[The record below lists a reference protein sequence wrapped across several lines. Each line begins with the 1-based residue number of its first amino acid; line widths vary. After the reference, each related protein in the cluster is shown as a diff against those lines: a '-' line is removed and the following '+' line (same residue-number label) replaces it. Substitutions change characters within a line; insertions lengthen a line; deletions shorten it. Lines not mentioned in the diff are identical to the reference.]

1 MLKSIDLF
9 SGIGGIAHALRGLGI
24 EPVAY
29 CEREPWAIAVLRQ
42 RMRCGD
48 LPPAPIHTDV
58 QTFPGAKYKG
68 KVHVLAGGFPCFPA
82 GTPVLTNQGYKPIE
96 MVSGDEL
103 LLTHTGSWKP
113 IENMQ
118 RKLYD
123 GRMCHVCVVGNP
135 KIECTENH
143 PFYARTLTKS
153 TPEWVA
159 ARDLTADHYVGIPL
173 DATKLRMAGGKS
185 PYVESPDTMI
195 DGGYMWSAVVVVGT
209 YQPKEPLWVY
219 NFQVKDDHSYIV
231 QNVVVKNCTG
241 LSSMKMAQRDGFNN
255 AGTGL
260 FRDVIRLI
268 EEIQPNIVFLENVAV
283 IRLHGLKFVAETL
296 RSRGYNVSWVSLKG
310 FNVGAPQHRPRWFCL
325 ATRTSMKPMTLT
337 LKNPFKKY
345 NWTKEPC
352 ARMVLDKTMTIE
364 RNALLGNSVIPDL
377 VRWAFLYLWT
387 GSRWKAPDVLTSK
400 SWPFAVPDVSTAI
413 PVDMNEYPTAFGMAS
428 GKDTTATLP
437 APVGLLE
444 LPKSRQRIMDPS
456 KFRFEGPRSVNN
468 TLEPYTELMPITTW
482 ATPRHSNLIPSRVL
496 TRRTILDL
504 PTQVRFAQ
512 DTPDAL
518 RQGTPNPEFLEWLMG
533 FPRGWTNP
541 FGTIR

>member
-68 KVHVLAGGFPCFPA
+68 KVHVLAGGFPC
-82 GTPVLTNQGYKPIE
+82 
-96 MVSGDEL
+96 
-103 LLTHTGSWKP
+103 
-113 IENMQ
+113 
-118 RKLYD
+118 
-123 GRMCHVCVVGNP
+123 
-135 KIECTENH
+135 
-143 PFYARTLTKS
+143 
-153 TPEWVA
+153 
-159 ARDLTADHYVGIPL
+159 
-173 DATKLRMAGGKS
+173 
-185 PYVESPDTMI
+185 
-195 DGGYMWSAVVVVGT
+195 
-209 YQPKEPLWVY
+209 
-219 NFQVKDDHSYIV
+219 
-231 QNVVVKNCTG
+231 TG

-255 AGTGL
+255 PGTGL

-296 RSRGYNVSWVSLKG
+296 RSRGYDVSWVSLKG

-325 ATRTSMKPMTLT
+325 ATRTTMKPMTLT
-337 LKNPFKKY
+337 LKTPFRKY

-387 GSRWKAPDVLTSK
+387 GSRWKAPDVLTAK
-400 SWPFAVPDVSTAI
+400 SWPFIRPDVSTAI
-413 PVDMNEYPTAFGMAS
+413 PVDKNEYPTAFGMVS

-456 KFRFEGPRSVNN
+456 KFTFEGPRSVNN

-518 RQGTPNPEFLEWLMG
+518 RSGTPNPEFLEWLMG